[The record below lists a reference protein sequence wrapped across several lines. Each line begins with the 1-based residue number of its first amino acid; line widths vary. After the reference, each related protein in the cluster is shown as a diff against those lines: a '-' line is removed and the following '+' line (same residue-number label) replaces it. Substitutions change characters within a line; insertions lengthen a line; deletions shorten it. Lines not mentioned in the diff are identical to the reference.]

1 MERTK
6 KEDEVNSLGEKK
18 VEFRKT
24 GGGSFRMASGKIV
37 KPGQVFKAYPSQIPA
52 SFRDTLIPLED
63 LPIAPAEK
71 KLELPP
77 SEYRAVKREGS
88 NWWDVF
94 GPGDKKMNEKALTQ
108 AKALEHIKGLEE

>member
-6 KEDEVNSLGEKK
+6 EEVNSLGEKK
-18 VEFRKT
+18 VEFRKI
-24 GGGSFRMASGKIV
+24 GGGSFRMANGKII
-37 KPGQVFKAYPSQIPA
+37 KPGQVFKAYPSQIPEG
-52 SFRDTLIPLED
+52 FRDSLIPLED
-63 LPIAPAEK
+63 LPPSPAEK
-71 KLELPP
+71 KLDLPP
-77 SEYRAVKREGS
+77 SEYRMVKREGS